1 MRNTGS
7 HTVIWLCVHSLAAKP
22 MLGRPRATQTTYL
35 QQLGVSRPLKNS
47 MPTMAKE

>member
-1 MRNTGS
+1 MSDAGS
-7 HTVIWLCVHSLAAKP
+7 HTVIQLLVPSLAVKP
-22 MLGRPRATQTTYL
+22 MLGRPRAFRATHL